1 MPHPLLSVIIP
12 TAGRP
17 QFLPR
22 AIQSALHAAP
32 KGSVE
37 VIVVPNGKDKSWQTS
52 VALFNKE
59 RNLYIY
65 PIEKAHANVARNYG
79 LYRAR
84 GKYVRFL
91 DDDDFL
97 YPDKAQIQLELL
109 DTTLSEFCSAR
120 VIHVNSQYQSM
131 GRVNFPDTTDFVC
144 AALTLSGF
152 HLPIG
157 NVFLTSALPNAA
169 WDESIPRAQDY
180 VWMLQLAR
188 LREWKWVDYPEDVGA
203 WFHHGG
209 DRVSSTSARQ
219 ELATWV
225 ISAIFELYDTL
236 FRDSRLDL
244 PRKRAVAE
252 AIWSFAHIH
261 FPRFPL
267 YSHAIAKRAM
277 LIDSNAKPPITF
289 LQHPLGA
296 HIPPLFLE
304 WMMLPKRFSNHLMR
318 LLGEYFGVAQDTI
331 RKL

>member
-1 MPHPLLSVIIP
+1 MRSPMLSVIIP
-12 TAGRP
+12 TCGRP
-17 QFLPR
+17 EYLPR
-22 AIQSALHAAP
+22 AVKSALSAAP
-32 KGSVE
+32 KGEVE
-37 VIVVPNGKDKSWQTS
+37 IIVIPNGPDRSWKVS
-52 VALFNKE
+52 LLPFAKNENVKVF
-59 RNLYIY
+59 
-65 PIEKAHANVARNYG
+65 PIQKPHANAARNHG
-79 LYRAR
+79 MALAK
-84 GKYVRFL
+84 GKYIRFL

-97 YPDKAQIQLELL
+97 YPDKAKAQLEFL
-109 DTTLSEFCSAR
+109 DKNLSEFCSAR
-120 VIHVNSQYQSM
+120 VTHVNSHSQPI
-131 GRVNFPDTTDFVC
+131 GKVNFPDTKDFVC

-152 HLPIG
+152 HLPVG
-157 NVFLTSALPNAA
+157 NVFLTRALSDATWN
-169 WDESIPRAQDY
+169 ESIPRAQDY
-180 VWMLQLAR
+180 VWMLQLAG

-277 LIDSNAKPPITF
+277 LIDSSAKPPITF